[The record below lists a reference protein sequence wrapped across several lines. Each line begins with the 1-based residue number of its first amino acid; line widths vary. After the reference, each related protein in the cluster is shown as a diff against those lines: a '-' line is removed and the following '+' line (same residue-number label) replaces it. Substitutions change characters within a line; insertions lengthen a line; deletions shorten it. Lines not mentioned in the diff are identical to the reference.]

1 VTRPLRRTTI
11 QQMPPPHPRNRFK
24 YCFEMRDSGGNERA
38 ELEAWCLEDPE
49 NRRWGN
55 MGYVECQRDEDA
67 VHMITHWGICW
78 RHGSLSRAES
88 AQRREDRR
96 QILSELGYSRVGRD
110 NV

>member
-1 VTRPLRRTTI
+1 MTRPLRRTTI
-11 QQMPPPHPRNRFK
+11 QQMPPPHPKNRFK
-24 YCFEMRDSGGNERA
+24 YCFEMSQYGGNERA

-55 MGYVECQRDEDA
+55 MGYVECNRDEDA
-67 VHMITHWGICW
+67 IYMITHWGICW
-78 RHGSLSRAES
+78 RQGALSRAES

-96 QILSELGYSRVGRD
+96 VMRSELGYSRVGRD